1 VNLGAFAPL
10 PNEVITLVFKHMNSA
25 RDVCALSAAARL
37 FYCLGNDQTLWRD
50 MCLKHY
56 GDQVVA
62 TTNKHFI
69 AFGKDWIWLYK
80 SKVELKVSTGVG
92 MKKVQNRGTLQGE
105 WAEDQLQGYETCS
118 KRTQLS
124 SASPSHLHLLHLA
137 SSTKRSRFF
146 FFFYSLRTAMECRW

>member
-1 VNLGAFAPL
+1 MNLGAFAPL
-10 PNEVITLVFKHMNSA
+10 PNEVITLVFRHMSSA

-62 TTNKHFI
+62 TTNKHFL

-80 SKVELKVSTGVG
+80 SKVELKASTGVG

-105 WAEDQLQGYETCS
+105 WAEDQLQGYVH
-118 KRTQLS
+118 
-124 SASPSHLHLLHLA
+124 SPLMAQLA
-137 SSTKRSRFF
+137 SVAIFIFYIYKR
-146 FFFYSLRTAMECRW
+146 LNVLLAGMECRW